1 MTATVAPKT
10 PATATTAALLTPEEI
25 RAKVATL
32 PRIPFAFVPTP
43 LEEAP
48 KLAAAL
54 GGPRM
59 LFKRDDLTGFAFG
72 GNKVRA
78 LEFRMADAR
87 AKGCDAFT
95 VTNIGQSNH
104 ARLHSAACTRL
115 GMKMVIVKPSPAD
128 EEVTGNL
135 LLDRMLGVEIV
146 EAHGRKVDEA
156 LDEVDKRLRAE
167 GYTPYHS
174 TREPFSRLAG
184 TVAYLEA
191 SIELRDQLRA
201 AGVDTQRAHL
211 FLVHG
216 TSAAGLAL
224 GGKLLGTGWRVHAV
238 SVGGTYDAIVKMELD
253 LSGRVADLLGLPARL
268 EPGEFDV
275 HDKYVGERYGD
286 AAPWVLEAIKLA
298 ARTDA
303 IFTDPVYT
311 GKSLSGMIG
320 EIRAG
325 AVPKEDMAVFIH
337 TGGLPIIFAYH
348 EKLKDL

>member
-1 MTATVAPKT
+1 MAIQDP
-10 PATATTAALLTPEEI
+10 PATQPARLTPDEI
-25 RAKVATL
+25 RARVARL
-32 PRIPFAFVPTP
+32 PRIPFAFTPTP
-43 LEEAP
+43 LEAAP
-48 KLAAAL
+48 KLAAAI
-54 GGPRM
+54 GRDR
-59 LFKRDDLTGFAFG
+59 LFVKRDDLTGFAFG

-115 GMKMVIVKPSPAD
+115 GMKMVIVKPSAPD

-135 LLDRMLGVEIV
+135 LLDRMLGVEIF

-156 LDEVDKRLRAE
+156 LDEVDQRLRAE

-201 AGVDTQRAHL
+201 AGVETERAHL

-224 GGKLLGTGWRVHAV
+224 GGKLLGLGWRVHAV
-238 SVGGTYDAIVKMELD
+238 SVGGSHDQVVEMELNQAA
-253 LSGRVADLLGLPARL
+253 RVAELLELPARL
-268 EPGEFDV
+268 DPSEFDV
-275 HDKYVGERYGD
+275 HAEYVGARYAD
-286 AAPWVLEAIKLA
+286 VTPATLEAIRLA
-298 ARTDA
+298 ARSDA
-303 IFTDPVYT
+303 IFCDPVYT
-311 GKSLSGMIG
+311 GKALSGLIG
-320 EIRAG
+320 EVRGGRVPAD
-325 AVPKEDMAVFIH
+325 AVPVFLH

-348 EKLKDL
+348 DVLKDL

>member
-1 MTATVAPKT
+1 MAIQERTDAATLSPD
-10 PATATTAALLTPEEI
+10 EI
-25 RAKVATL
+25 RAHVARL
-32 PRIPFAFVPTP
+32 PRIPFAFTPTP
-43 LEEAP
+43 LEAAP

-54 GGPRM
+54 GRDR
-59 LFKRDDLTGFAFG
+59 LFVKRDDLTGFAFG

-167 GYTPYHS
+167 GFTPYHS
-174 TREPFSRLAG
+174 TREPFSRLSG

-191 SIELRDQLRA
+191 SIELRDQLVA
-201 AGVDTQRAHL
+201 AGVDTSRTHL

-224 GGKLLGTGWRVHAV
+224 GGKLLGLGWRVHAV
-238 SVGGTYDAIVKMELD
+238 SVGGTAEAVVKMELD
-253 LSGRVADLLGLPARL
+253 QAARVADLLDLPARL
-268 EPGEFDV
+268 EPDEFDV
-275 HDKYVGERYGD
+275 HDAYVGTRYAD
-286 AAPWVLEAIKLA
+286 VTPATLEAIKLA

-303 IFTDPVYT
+303 IFCDPVYT
-311 GKSLSGMIG
+311 GKALSGLIG
-320 EIRAG
+320 EVRAG
-325 AVPKEDMAVFIH
+325 RVPAGDTAVFIH

-348 EKLKDL
+348 DVLKGL